1 VLLIA
6 LLKEL
11 FMKYV
16 TANELKRNGI
26 SVVNEAIAEYGE
38 AGISVRGK
46 REFVVLDN
54 ETYEHLRECEIL
66 AALAETKE
74 AIAKGDF
81 VEETAEE
88 HIARIRKYV

>member
-1 VLLIA
+1 
-6 LLKEL
+6 
-11 FMKYV
+11 MKYV
-16 TANELKRNGI
+16 TANEIKRNGV
-26 SVVNEAIAEYGE
+26 SVVREAIAEYGDGE

-66 AALAETKE
+66 AAIAETKE

-81 VEETAEE
+81 VDETAKE

>member
-1 VLLIA
+1 
-6 LLKEL
+6 
-11 FMKYV
+11 MKYV

-26 SVVNEAIAEYGE
+26 SAVNEAIAEYGE

-46 REFVVLDN
+46 RESVVLDN
-54 ETYEHLRECEIL
+54 GTCEHLRECEIL

-81 VEETAEE
+81 MKETAEE
-88 HIARIRKYV
+88 HIARIRNHV

>member
-1 VLLIA
+1 
-6 LLKEL
+6 
-11 FMKYV
+11 MKYV

-66 AALAETKE
+66 AAAAEVREEIKAGRYHTNTEKHLADLKAYLKE
-74 AIAKGDF
+74 S
-81 VEETAEE
+81 
-88 HIARIRKYV
+88 

>member
-1 VLLIA
+1 
-6 LLKEL
+6 
-11 FMKYV
+11 MKYV

-66 AALAETKE
+66 AALAETRE
-74 AIAKGDF
+74 AIAAGEYHTDTKRHL
-81 VEETAEE
+81 AELKE
-88 HIARIRKYV
+88 MLKES

>member
-1 VLLIA
+1 
-6 LLKEL
+6 
-11 FMKYV
+11 MKYV
-16 TANELKRNGI
+16 TANELKRNGV
-26 SVVNEAIAEYGE
+26 SCVHEAVAEYGE
-38 AGISVRGK
+38 AVISVRGK
-46 REFVVLDN
+46 NKYVILDT
-54 ETYEHLRECEIL
+54 ETYQHLRECEIL